1 MTTILTWLA
10 VAVPI
15 VAGLGVALRRS
26 LASQKLH
33 AAELATKR
41 ARFARARESLECVA
55 PFRRRPKAAF
65 GRR

>member
-15 VAGLGVALRRS
+15 AAGLGFALRRS
-26 LASQKLH
+26 LASQKLR

-41 ARFARARESLECVA
+41 ARFARARESIDCVT
-55 PFRRRPKAAF
+55 PFRRRPKVSF